1 MPPGRPFPGRPFP
14 FPPATD
20 LNQQFFAA
28 MNAHS
33 IQIRRTALRGLAAA
47 ALAGAL
53 AGAAG
58 CGRAAPET
66 VPGLMYHH
74 LAPDPGGDVWT
85 VGTDEFRRQV
95 ADLQAAGYRTILP
108 GDLARRR
115 PWKFWQPRKPVV
127 ITFDDGLR
135 STLTDAEPI
144 LHAAGFRA
152 ICYLITGNVAD
163 APETRVKYRQ
173 DDSLIW
179 PEVRDMLARGT
190 FAFGIHSFS
199 HTSDPA
205 RQALEVVECR
215 AIFKRQTGQ
224 KTRAYCYPYGVAPGL
239 LRDAVAAAGYRTAMI
254 CGDQTFTNAPGAD
267 FLRIPRVSVF
277 GGTHRFSATPAGA
290 PGPGAFCADV
300 RNDGVGLAA
309 RGVLRDLG
317 TGRRWS
323 RPPVARLDGHAQTWC
338 WTNLPAGPAA
348 AGLQVEIW
356 EQNSLFRY
364 YP

>member
-1 MPPGRPFPGRPFP
+1 MTGANTISPSLRIPSELARKVR
-14 FPPATD
+14 
-20 LNQQFFAA
+20 LQQNKHA
-28 MNAHS
+28 
-33 IQIRRTALRGLAAA
+33 IQRGLE
-47 ALAGAL
+47 ALALALAL

-66 VPGLMYHH
+66 VPVLMYHH

-144 LHAAGFRA
+144 LRAAGFRA

-190 FAFGIHSFS
+190 VAFGIHSHS
-199 HTSDPA
+199 HAPDPA
-205 RQALEVVECR
+205 RLALEAAECR
-215 AIFKRQTGQ
+215 RIFRRQTGAE
-224 KTRAYCYPYGVAPGL
+224 TRDYCYPYGVAPDV
-239 LRDAVAAAGYRTAMI
+239 LREAVVAGGYRTATI
-254 CGDQTFTNAPGAD
+254 CDDRTFTNAPGAD
-267 FLRIPRVSVF
+267 YFRIPRVSVF
-277 GGTHRFSATPAGA
+277 GGVHRFAVAPDPAPANG
-290 PGPGAFCADV
+290 GFCAEA
-300 RNDGVGLAA
+300 RNDGSPLPA
-309 RGVLRDLG
+309 RGVLRDAA
-317 TGRRWS
+317 TGRRWDL
-323 RPPVARLDGHAQTWC
+323 PPVDRFDSHPRRWC
-338 WTNLPAGPAA
+338 WTNLPPDLAA
-348 AGLQVEIW
+348 PQVEI
-356 EQNSLFRY
+356 
-364 YP
+364 